1 MLLKYLLLTM
11 LLGSMLSST
20 AQKFI
25 TKTGIIEINSRTPVF
40 TIKGVNNKVASI
52 LDAEIGEIFASTL
65 IRSFQFEEALV
76 EERFNENYMEPDK
89 YPQSTFQGKITDYKK
104 IDFYKNGSYE
114 ITIEGKLT
122 IHGVTNYIKERGRLT
137 IRDGTITAITEVT
150 ISLKAYEIKVE
161 DAYQLDDVLLK
172 MLFNYK
178 PYFLSIE

>member
-1 MLLKYLLLTM
+1 MNLKYLLLTI
-11 LLGSMLSST
+11 LIGSMLSSN

-76 EERFNENYMEPDK
+76 EERFNENYLEPDK
-89 YPQSTFQGKITDYKK
+89 YPNSTFQGKITDYKK
-104 IDFYKNGSYE
+104 IDFSKNGSYD

-122 IHGVTNYIKERGRLT
+122 IHGVTNYIKERGKL
-137 IRDGTITAITEVT
+137 IIKDGNITTNTEVR
-150 ISLKAYEIKVE
+150 ISLKAFEIKVE
-161 DAYQLDDVLLK
+161 DVYQLDDVLLK
-172 MLFNYK
+172 LRFNYQ
-178 PYFLSIE
+178 PYSI